1 MAEDDKPI
9 NITKYD
15 ERETDIEARQSEN
28 NIASAIQYVF
38 HFHCLCE
45 AITQSNKG
53 SILWKISHNN

>member
-9 NITKYD
+9 NVTKYD
-15 ERETDIEARQSEN
+15 KRKTDIEARQSEN

-38 HFHCLCE
+38 HFHYLCE

-53 SILWKISHNN
+53 AIL

>member
-15 ERETDIEARQSEN
+15 KRKTDIEARQSEN

-53 SILWKISHNN
+53 AIL